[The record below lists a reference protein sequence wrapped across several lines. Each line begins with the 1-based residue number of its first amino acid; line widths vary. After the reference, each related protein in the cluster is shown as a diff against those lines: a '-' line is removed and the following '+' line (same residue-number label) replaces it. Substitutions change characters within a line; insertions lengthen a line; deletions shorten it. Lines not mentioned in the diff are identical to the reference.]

1 MNDLNT
7 KHPLTQKSILAF
19 WIPLAATWLMMSIEG
34 PYLSALIARLADPK
48 FNLASYGIAF
58 SFALIIEAPIIMMM
72 IASTALV
79 KDYQSYKQLRKFNYL
94 LSLSLTAAMIVF
106 GLPSIF
112 YFITEDLIGL
122 PREVSYLTHLAVLIL
137 IPWPGAIGYRR
148 FYQGILIRNNLT
160 RLVAYGTIIRL
171 VSMSI
176 TAFILYKF
184 TNVPG
189 VVVGATALST
199 AVICEA
205 IASKLMVNKFLAKL
219 KFQTS
224 DPNNNLTMK
233 EIIKFYYPLALTSL
247 LTLGIQPFVTFF
259 IGQSKMPLES
269 FAVLPV
275 VTSFVF
281 IFRGLGLSFQEVVI
295 ALIGKDMAGFNQ
307 LKRFAAKLALFV
319 AGTLMLI
326 AFSPLTEIWFK
337 DVSGLSETLS
347 NFAKLPLMIMS
358 FFPALTVLI
367 SFQRAVLVK
376 AGETKQITYGTAI
389 EFVGII
395 IVVAVCINFFSL
407 VGAVAATIAFVIG
420 RMAACTYLTP
430 PSIRALKIKE

>member
-1 MNDLNT
+1 
-7 KHPLTQKSILAF
+7 
-19 WIPLAATWLMMSIEG
+19 MMSIEG
-34 PYLSALIARLADPK
+34 PYLSALIARLAEPK
-48 FNLASYGIAF
+48 FNLAAYGIAF
-58 SFALIIEAPIIMMM
+58 SLALIIEAPVIMMM
-72 IASTALV
+72 SASTALV
-79 KDYQSYKQLRKFNYL
+79 KDYQSFKQLRRFNYI
-94 LSLSLTAAMIVF
+94 LSISLTAIMIVF
-106 GLPSIF
+106 ILPPIF
-112 YFITEDLIGL
+112 YFTTEDLIGL
-122 PREVSYLTHLAVLIL
+122 PRNVSYLTHLAVMIL

-184 TNVPG
+184 TNAPG
-189 VVVGATALST
+189 VVVGASALST

-205 IASKLMVNKFLAKL
+205 IASKIMVNGFLVGLQNQTENAK
-219 KFQTS
+219 K
-224 DPNNNLTMK
+224 DLTIK

-259 IGQSKMPLES
+259 IGQSRMPLES
-269 FAVLPV
+269 FAVMPV

-281 IFRGLGLSFQEVVI
+281 IFRGLGLSFQEVVV
-295 ALIGKDMAGFNQ
+295 ALIGDDLSGFNQ
-307 LKRFAAKLALFV
+307 LKRFAVKLALFV
-319 AGTLMLI
+319 AGILMII
-326 AFSPLTEIWFK
+326 AFTPFAEIWFR
-337 DVSGLSETLS
+337 DVSGLSESLTE
-347 NFAKLPLMIMS
+347 FARLPLMIMS

-376 AGETKQITYGTAI
+376 TSETKQITYGTAI

-395 IVVAVCINFFSL
+395 IVVAVCIKFFSL

-420 RMAACTYLTP
+420 RMAACGYLLP
-430 PSIRALKIKE
+430 PTISSLNKN

>member
-1 MNDLNT
+1 LNS
-7 KHPLTQKSILAF
+7 KHQLTQKSILAF
-19 WIPLAATWLMMSIEG
+19 WIPLAATWLMMSLEG
-34 PYLSALIARLADPK
+34 PYLSALIARLAEPK
-48 FNLASYGIAF
+48 FNLAAYGIAF
-58 SFALIIEAPIIMMM
+58 SLALIIEAPVIMMM
-72 IASTALV
+72 SASTALV
-79 KDYQSYKQLRKFNYL
+79 KDYQSFKQLRKFNYI

-106 GLPSIF
+106 ILPPIF
-112 YFITEDLIGL
+112 YFVTEDLIGL
-122 PREVSYLTHLAVLIL
+122 PREVSYLTHLAVMIL

-184 TNVPG
+184 SDVPG
-189 VVVGATALST
+189 VVVGASALST

-205 IASKLMVNKFLAKL
+205 FASKLMVRKFLVKL
-219 KFQTS
+219 KLQENVS
-224 DPNNNLTMK
+224 QSELTIK

-259 IGQSKMPLES
+259 IGQSRMPLES
-269 FAVLPV
+269 FAVMPV

-281 IFRGLGLSFQEVVI
+281 IFRGLGLSFQEVVV
-295 ALIGKDMAGFNQ
+295 ALIEDDMSGFNQ
-307 LKRFAAKLALFV
+307 LKKFAVKLAMFV
-319 AGTLMLI
+319 AGTLIII
-326 AFSPLTEIWFK
+326 AFTPLAEIWFR
-337 DVSGLSETLS
+337 DISGLSNSLTD
-347 NFAKLPLMIMS
+347 FARLPLMIMS
-358 FFPALTVLI
+358 FFPAFTVLI

-376 AGETKQITYGTAI
+376 TNETKQITYGTAI

-395 IVVAVCINFFSL
+395 IVVAVCIKFFAL

-420 RMAACTYLTP
+420 RMAACGYLV
-430 PSIRALKIKE
+430 PSTLSSLKKVNRLL

>member
-1 MNDLNT
+1 MDVLDT
-7 KHPLTQKSILAF
+7 KRELTQKTILAF
-19 WIPLAATWLMMSIEG
+19 WIPLAATWLMMSLEG
-34 PYLSALIARLADPK
+34 PYLSALIARLAEPK
-48 FNLASYGIAF
+48 FNLAAYGIAF
-58 SFALIIEAPIIMMM
+58 SLALIIEAPVIMMM
-72 IASTALV
+72 SASTALV
-79 KDYQSYKQLRKFNYL
+79 KDYQSFKQLRKFNYI
-94 LSLSLTAAMIVF
+94 LSAILTASMAVF
-106 GLPSIF
+106 VLPPIF
-112 YFITEDLIGL
+112 YFVTEDLIGL
-122 PREVSYLTHLAVLIL
+122 PREVSYLTHLAVMIL

-171 VSMSI
+171 ISMTI

-189 VVVGATALST
+189 VVVGASALST

-205 IASKLMVNKFLAKL
+205 VASRLMVKKFLIRL
-219 KFQTS
+219 KSHFGETQS
-224 DPNNNLTMK
+224 ELTIK
-233 EIIKFYYPLALTSL
+233 DIIKFYYPLALTSL

-259 IGQSKMPLES
+259 IGQSRMPLES
-269 FAVLPV
+269 FAVMPV

-281 IFRGLGLSFQEVVI
+281 IFRGLGLSFQEVVV
-295 ALIGKDMAGFNQ
+295 ALIGDNMEGFNQ
-307 LKRFAAKLALFV
+307 LKKFAIKLAMFV

-326 AFSPLTEIWFK
+326 AFTPLAEIWFK
-337 DVSGLSETLS
+337 DVSGLSDALTD
-347 NFAKLPLMIMS
+347 FAALPLMIMS

-376 AGETKQITYGTAI
+376 SNETKQITFGTAI

-395 IVVAVCINFFSL
+395 IVVAICINYFWL

-420 RMAACTYLTP
+420 RIAVCAYLTP
-430 PSIRALKIKE
+430 PSIRALKIRK

>member
-1 MNDLNT
+1 MNT
-7 KHPLTQKSILAF
+7 KRELTQKTILAF

-34 PYLSALIARLADPK
+34 PYLSALIARLAEPK
-48 FNLASYGIAF
+48 FNLAAYGIAF
-58 SFALIIEAPIIMMM
+58 SLALIIEAPVIMMM
-72 IASTALV
+72 SASTALV
-79 KDYQSYKQLRKFNYL
+79 KDYQSFKQLRKFNYI

-106 GLPSIF
+106 ILPPIF
-112 YFITEDLIGL
+112 YFVTEDLIGL
-122 PREVSYLTHLAVLIL
+122 PREVSYLTHLAVMIL

-171 VSMSI
+171 ISMSL
-176 TAFILYKF
+176 TAFTLYKF

-205 IASKLMVNKFLAKL
+205 IASRLMVSKFLARL
-219 KFQTS
+219 KSRASETHS
-224 DPNNNLTMK
+224 ELTIK

-259 IGQSKMPLES
+259 IGQSRMPLES
-269 FAVLPV
+269 FAVMPV

-281 IFRGLGLSFQEVVI
+281 LFRGLGLSYQEVVV
-295 ALIGKDMAGFNQ
+295 ALIGDNMSGFDQ
-307 LKRFAAKLALFV
+307 LKRFAVKLGFILASGLI
-319 AGTLMLI
+319 LI
-326 AFSPLTEIWFK
+326 AFTPLAEIWFR
-337 DVSGLSETLS
+337 DVSGLSESLTE
-347 NFAKLPLMIMS
+347 FAKLPLMIMS

-376 AGETKQITYGTAI
+376 ANDTKQITYGTAI

-395 IVVAVCINFFSL
+395 IMVAICIKFFSL

-420 RMAACTYLTP
+420 RMAACGYLLP
-430 PSIRALKIKE
+430 PTISSLKKFNQ